1 MGKKVT
7 LFFTFLGL
15 NIIKMINKP
24 SVKKDF
30 FGKIFGFLM
39 PKSSRKLAL
48 SKFNMGGIGR
58 SMMRKR
64 MKNKQVDALEKMITT
79 AQESG
84 VDFVACQMSMDV
96 MGIVKEEL
104 MDGVQIGGVATYL
117 EKTEGNLNLFV

>member
-1 MGKKVT
+1 
-7 LFFTFLGL
+7 
-15 NIIKMINKP
+15 
-24 SVKKDF
+24 
-30 FGKIFGFLM
+30 M

-64 MKNKQVDALEKMITT
+64 MEDKQVDALEKMITT